1 MLFLQQCVMCVRKSK
16 LCFHSLE
23 SAINVWVLLSCMITT
38 GEFIQRKRCFY
49 FILLYGVET
58 TEKWLLTTKPTPFPL
73 LHSAKKGQSFEISLQ
88 QLFLLWLQVCHVSF
102 VCLLPFFHPSK
113 LSYSVRT
120 YIYYTSWLLENNSQG
135 KDYFKVK
142 ELPRW
147 SLFCMRVCPGLVE

>member
-58 TEKWLLTTKPTPFPL
+58 TAERWLLTTKPTPFPL

-88 QLFLLWLQVCHVSF
+88 QLFLL
-102 VCLLPFFHPSK
+102 
-113 LSYSVRT
+113 
-120 YIYYTSWLLENNSQG
+120 
-135 KDYFKVK
+135 
-142 ELPRW
+142 
-147 SLFCMRVCPGLVE
+147 